1 MRKHGAEITNRN
13 LCTKDSH
20 FIDRREEPVELV
32 GAEVTSE
39 FPPLLGAATT
49 FLSLESPRSNFGG
62 AVGLDLPSVGVE
74 KSAPA
79 Q

>member
-1 MRKHGAEITNRN
+1 M
-13 LCTKDSH
+13 
-20 FIDRREEPVELV
+20 ELV

-49 FLSLESPRSNFGG
+49 FLSLQSPPGNLGF
-62 AVGLDLPSVGVE
+62 AVVLDLPSVGVE